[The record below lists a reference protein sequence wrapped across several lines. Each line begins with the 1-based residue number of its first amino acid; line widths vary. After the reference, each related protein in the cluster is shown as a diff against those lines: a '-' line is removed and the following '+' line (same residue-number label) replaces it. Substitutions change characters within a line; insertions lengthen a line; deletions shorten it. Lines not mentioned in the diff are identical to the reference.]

1 LGRSQVARRAARIL
15 NVIRGAR
22 ILLVNDI
29 PEEMSHVINI
39 FGELGLNVHVEL
51 RPKMRFQ
58 SWAITASPL

>member
-1 LGRSQVARRAARIL
+1 
-15 NVIRGAR
+15 
-22 ILLVNDI
+22 LVNDI